1 MSSSDRTIGWPR
13 VALLLGLFW
22 ALAAVVA
29 GCNFRPLYAEK
40 TESGVVTYDALSTV
54 RIVQLSDRTGQ
65 QLHNLLRDRFNPNGQ
80 PSQPRYRLEIT
91 LRESERQLALRSDE
105 TATRADLSMIADY
118 ELFLPGSTQVMLRG
132 TTRSVNS
139 YNILESQYA
148 TQVSEQNARERGLR
162 ELADEIRA
170 QIAIFLT
177 RQNEE

>member
-1 MSSSDRTIGWPR
+1 MSWFERMAGWSR
-13 VALLLGLFW
+13 FGLVLG
-22 ALAAVVA
+22 LAAVVA
-29 GCNFRPLYAEK
+29 ACNFRPLYAEK
-40 TESGVVTYDALSTV
+40 TEGSLSTYDELGTV
-54 RIVQLSDRTGQ
+54 RIVSLSDRTGQ

-80 PSQPRYRLEIT
+80 PSQPRYRLEVV

-118 ELFLPGSTQVMLRG
+118 ELFLQGGKQTVLRG

-170 QIAIFLT
+170 QVAIFLT